1 MPNIGCVLQESRT
14 GFKLNVKADWR
25 LETSNKSKFATCIP
39 QPSHAPMEHIYKIEN
54 QNGIYFIT
62 FAVVEWVDVFTR
74 SNYAEIVTESLAHCQ
89 KEKGLI
95 IYAWCLMSNHIHL
108 VCETEEGNELS
119 AVLRDFK
126 KYTAR
131 QIISEIHDDA
141 ESRKNWMLWL
151 FRNAGEKNSNNKTFQ
166 FWQQNNHPI
175 ELFTSKFVK
184 QKIRYVHDNPVRA
197 GIVEFPEQYRYS
209 SAKNYR
215 DELGLLKVEVL
226 PLVLY

>member
-1 MPNIGCVLQESRT
+1 
-14 GFKLNVKADWR
+14 
-25 LETSNKSKFATCIP
+25 
-39 QPSHAPMEHIYKIEN
+39 MEHIYKIEN

-131 QIISEIHDDA
+131 QMISEINEDG

-151 FRNAGEKNSNNKTFQ
+151 FKNAGEKNSNNKTFQ